1 MYVAGIDIGSLASKA
16 MIINEDKEIVS
27 YTLIRSRPKSEL
39 SALEVMRFCLEKAR
53 LSMDNISYIVAT
65 GYGRISVPFA
75 NEKITE
81 ILCHARGV
89 HWLLPS
95 VRTIIDIGGQD
106 TKGILIDK
114 DAKVLNFV
122 MNDKCAA
129 GTGRFLEVMASA
141 LEVGISELGELAF
154 SARERSKISSVCTVF
169 AESEI
174 ISLMAEGAPKD
185 SICAGLCDSIATRIY
200 RMLLRIR
207 IEPDICMTGGGS
219 KNVAIV
225 RMMEGK
231 IGSNVVVPAEPQSTG
246 ALGAALTALRK
257 LDSKPVGEV

>member
-1 MYVAGIDIGSLASKA
+1 MYVAGVDIGSLASKA
-16 MIINEDKEIVS
+16 VIINEDREIAS
-27 YTLIRSRPKSEL
+27 FALIRSRPKSEL
-39 SALEVMRFCLEKAR
+39 SASEVMRLCLEKAK
-53 LSMDNISYIVAT
+53 LNMSDIAYAVAT

-75 NEKITE
+75 NEKVSE

-89 HWLLPS
+89 HWLLPP

-106 TKGILIDK
+106 TKGITIDK

-141 LEVGISELGELAF
+141 LEVEIDELGELAL
-154 SARERSKISSVCTVF
+154 STKERSKISSVCTVF

-200 RMLLRIR
+200 KMLLHIR
-207 IEPDICMTGGGS
+207 IKPDICMTGGGS
-219 KNVAIV
+219 KNIAIV
-225 RMMEGK
+225 SMMEEK
-231 IGSNVVVPAEPQSTG
+231 IGNNIVVPAEPQSTG
-246 ALGAALTALRK
+246 ALGAALTAVEK
-257 LDSKPVGEV
+257 L